1 MNKTHQTK
9 MQRGF
14 TIVEVLLVIAVIGI
28 LAGISIVAYGQVR
41 ERAMDAK
48 LEANASSIERGIR
61 LKYAETG
68 KVSPSPGAS
77 SADQVKQEYNIAE
90 LGDDVFL
97 VVMKDENC
105 VDSLSDDCDLFYGG
119 PDDVDDS
126 EMKGKVIVRVLDFSP
141 AYSYDDGWNFREC
154 TSGVVIEY
162 WSHKEG
168 DVRWREISESAGE
181 YPGCV
186 VVGVA

>member
-90 LGDDVFL
+90 LGDDVVLL
-97 VVMKDENC
+97 VEKDENC
-105 VDSLSDDCDLFYGG
+105 IASLSDDCSFYIDMY
-119 PDDVDDS
+119 DDIES
-126 EMKGKVIVRVLDFSP
+126 RGKLLVSVMDFSP
-141 AYSYDDGWNFREC
+141 SYSYDHGWSYRKC
-154 TSGVVIEY
+154 TSGVIIRY

-168 DVRWREISESAGE
+168 DFKWREISESAGE
-181 YPGCV
+181 YPGCA
-186 VVGVA
+186 VGAVM